1 MPTLRPSRRALPT
14 DRPAPV
20 DTARH
25 SAPPGLARYL
35 ALAILLHALALVT
48 WPRAPAVPAPTPL
61 ALVVHL
67 AAEGPPP
74 AAPASARGVVPPT
87 PRGRPPNAAPSPVRP
102 DPPAAPL
109 PPFPAARVAAGDLIA
124 AAHTLLRQESRRRG
138 ADPMAP
144 APLPAAG
151 PGPRDR
157 APAPGGIGERLVA
170 PGVLQVSSASGAV
183 YCLQRPPE
191 IANRDGPVAV
201 HAIPLLCP

>member
-25 SAPPGLARYL
+25 AAPPGLARYL
-35 ALAILLHALALVT
+35 ALAILVHALALVT
-48 WPRAPAVPAPTPL
+48 WPRAPAVPARTPP

-67 AAEGPPP
+67 AAEGPPSP
-74 AAPASARGVVPPT
+74 APASARGVAPPA
-87 PRGRPPNAAPSPVRP
+87 PRGGRPIAAPSPVRP
-102 DPPAAPL
+102 DL
-109 PPFPAARVAAGDLIA
+109 PVAPFPAAGVAAGDLIA